1 MSAAEEPARPL
12 LLIPGVCGT
21 ILNTRAAGAR
31 GEGERAWVSLSGAD
45 LRYQKLWGTYDR
57 SSGRVEGLSSDSEE
71 VLVPTNGDAS
81 GLYPISILDPDV
93 QYGLPVVHY
102 FDTFVEYLTSKQ
114 GYTCGTDLFGF
125 GYDFRQSNSAHVP
138 ALLDRLRSMHALTGR
153 RADILSHS
161 MGALVVRSLLIDH
174 AAEFEKLVETWI
186 AVAAPFGGAPGFG
199 SDALLTGVQFA
210 GSLGAYF
217 FVDRGTFRQACV
229 QSPAVYE
236 LLPPPHFPYAAPA
249 PELTLWLTT
258 PLPGGGEGA
267 AALPLGAAAQPR
279 TPARQCASE
288 HPPARPRSVR
298 RVAVPSAIH
307 PSMHRPGPEA
317 AAAEAAAGV
326 RTLGPKEAPLASWH
340 EAHEY
345 KFALDQLGG
354 VLQGVLEGN
363 SVSIGGQAV
372 AMPFNPDVWQ
382 RAVDSH
388 SAWSACTFPRT
399 SRFYNLYGKGY
410 PTPYS
415 LQYGSWWFP
424 VSELKALPH
433 ANASYTYVDG
443 DGTVPTESAMA
454 DGFDAV
460 ERVGLVGAHRPLISM
475 QSAWDQIM
483 TWIRAG
489 GEPAGGAVGGGFQ
502 MVGHP

>member
-1 MSAAEEPARPL
+1 MSAAAEPARPL

-249 PELTLWLTT
+249 PELTL
-258 PLPGGGEGA
+258 
-267 AALPLGAAAQPR
+267 
-279 TPARQCASE
+279 
-288 HPPARPRSVR
+288 
-298 RVAVPSAIH
+298 VAVPSATH

-475 QSAWDQIM
+475 QSAWDQIT